1 MIKHSLA
8 LLLACSVATSLAVP
22 VTDLDQ
28 FIEEL
33 NQNLIPNK
41 QWVAGKNFES
51 MDDVIPL
58 LGAWPDL
65 RTEDEKT
72 YRPGSYEAE
81 KLYTRTFE
89 RYFPTAFAILND
101 YFEFCSP

>member
-1 MIKHSLA
+1 MRLA
-8 LLLACSVATSLAVP
+8 LVLFCCIGSGLAY
-22 VTDLDQ
+22 TDNY
-28 FIEEL
+28 IEEL
-33 NQNLIPNK
+33 NKKIPNK

-81 KLYTRTFE
+81 KLYTRTFD
-89 RYFPTAFAILND
+89 RNLPTAFAILNNC
-101 YFEFCSP
+101 FEFCSP